1 MNGDRPVTIIDV
13 AKAAGVSR
21 ATAARALGGYGYVSE
36 RASKAVMEAAEKLNY
51 RPNELARSMITG
63 RTNTIGLVVADIRN
77 PFFAGI
83 AHAVDETL
91 ETYGY
96 TFIVCSTSE
105 SLDREQKALEL
116 LSRRQVDGIILAPT
130 SSNVGEH
137 IASIAQ
143 KLPIVL
149 IDRVVEGLRL
159 DAVAVNN
166 QEAAAEAVRRLI
178 QAGHRQIGFL
188 GGPSW
193 LSSIRERYA
202 GYTQALAEAGLKL
215 DDRLIRWGSY
225 STEEGLY
232 QALSLLKQKDR
243 PTAVFTGYNEL
254 ASSILMACRE
264 LAIRIPQDLSLVCFD
279 HQEWLDFLTPP
290 ISSIAQPVG
299 ELGRVAA
306 ERLLSRINGDASPV
320 ETVRLPVTFC
330 DRESIWPMAPAGEQL
345 MAT

>member
-1 MNGDRPVTIIDV
+1 MWPRQRGYRGLQPPE
-13 AKAAGVSR
+13 R
-21 ATAARALGGYGYVSE
+21 CGYGYVSE

-149 IDRVVEGLRL
+149 IGRCGGTAPRC
-159 DAVAVNN
+159 VAVNN

-254 ASSILMACRE
+254 ASSI
-264 LAIRIPQDLSLVCFD
+264 
-279 HQEWLDFLTPP
+279 
-290 ISSIAQPVG
+290 
-299 ELGRVAA
+299 
-306 ERLLSRINGDASPV
+306 
-320 ETVRLPVTFC
+320 
-330 DRESIWPMAPAGEQL
+330 
-345 MAT
+345 